1 MMLPVKSSLCSS
13 VLPEHLVRK
22 ADEEILNVIYYCG
35 FTQHKWIQFTSF
47 RTSRERESKN
57 EKSALD
63 TVMNTEH
70 FTYLVLQVTWLF
82 FENGN
87 SLLNRI
93 GLIPNRDRVCILN

>member
-1 MMLPVKSSLCSS
+1 MVSHSINGFSLPVSG
-13 VLPEHLVRK
+13 HL
-22 ADEEILNVIYYCG
+22 
-35 FTQHKWIQFTSF
+35 
-47 RTSRERESKN
+47 ERESRN

-63 TVMNTEH
+63 TVVNTEH

-87 SLLNRI
+87 SLLSRI